1 MTINLKNTIL
11 LSSLLAGFLNVV
23 QFFSGQT
30 QHKDAFSPSWA
41 YAASSPA
48 TPLPSSAPPKL
59 SLIPP
64 AGTTPTATLTSTV
77 TSPTE
82 QPADTAAVAAR
93 LSSAGLKPD
102 YAGLYLAVQQAT
114 GTPWQLLAAVHRV
127 ETGQSG
133 STSRTSTAGAEG
145 PMQFMPATFNH
156 YAVDGDGNGTR
167 DITNLTDAMYT
178 AGRYLAAGGAARGAY
193 ATALYNYN
201 HSWTYVSQV
210 TGIYTRLGL

>member
-11 LSSLLAGFLNVV
+11 LSSLLAVSLNIV
-23 QFFSGQT
+23 QFFAGLT
-30 QHKDAFSPSWA
+30 EHKDAFSPSWA
-41 YAASSPA
+41 YAASA
-48 TPLPSSAPPKL
+48 TPMPSSAPPKL
-59 SLIPP
+59 PLLQP
-64 AGTTPTATLTSTV
+64 AGSAPQATLASTANV

-93 LSSAGLKPD
+93 LASAGLKPD

-114 GTPWQLLAAVHRV
+114 GTPWQLLAAVHKM

-133 STSRTSTAGAEG
+133 STARTSSAGAVG
-145 PMQFMPATFNH
+145 PMQFMPATFNR
-156 YAVDGDGNGTR
+156 YAIDGDGNGTR

-193 ATALYNYN
+193 GSALYNYN
-201 HSWTYVSQV
+201 HSWTYVSTV